1 MHFADNRNKIGK
13 YIPAVVFL
21 IFIYGMALWFI
32 FSPKPDYSSSEK
44 RYLQKFPEV
53 TAEKLLSG
61 DFGSEFETFF
71 ADRFPQRNTWVG
83 LNAYT
88 ALAEGNNGA
97 SGVYNCKNGY
107 LINKPVSTENNLD
120 KNIGA
125 VADFAKSID
134 TPTTVM
140 LVPSTGYI
148 VDDVLPTFHDKYN
161 DDEDISKISSTLSK
175 DKIGFVDLRERF
187 KSEYKN
193 GSQLYYKTDHHWTT
207 KGAYTGYQELCK
219 ALGAAMFGDE
229 NAVIRFDMS
238 EFMEKHTVS
247 RLVGSP
253 PGYVGYEEGGQL
265 TEKVRRKPYSVVLFD
280 EIEKAHPDVFNMLL
294 QILDDGILTDSQ
306 GRKVNF
312 KNTIIIM
319 TSNVGAKLIAGGN
332 KSIGFSGENEGGA
345 LSDSK
350 IHDAVMGELK
360 NTFRPEFLNRVD
372 EIIVFNQLTKDEIH
386 KIAGK
391 LLEQTKDRLMNMKI
405 GIRFADSVIDMVAD
419 KGFDPVYG
427 ARPLRRAI
435 QTKVEDPLSEKMLE
449 GVITEGKTYKCEFKD
464 GEITFEEVPAEA

>member
-1 MHFADNRNKIGK
+1 MRFADNRNKIVK

-32 FSPKPDYSSSEK
+32 FSPKTDYSSSEK

-88 ALAEGNNGA
+88 ALAVGNNGA

-125 VADFAKSID
+125 VVDFAKSID

-219 ALGAAMFGDE
+219 ALGITPIDDSTLKKDSYPDFYGTTYSSSG
-229 NAVIRFDMS
+229 FWL
-238 EFMEKHTVS
+238 T
-247 RLVGSP
+247 P
-253 PGYVGYEEGGQL
+253 PDNIEIWNNP
-265 TEKVRRKPYSVVLFD
+265 KNSDRNISV
-280 EIEKAHPDVFNMLL
+280 K
-294 QILDDGILTDSQ
+294 
-306 GRKVNF
+306 
-312 KNTIIIM
+312 
-319 TSNVGAKLIAGGN
+319 
-332 KSIGFSGENEGGA
+332 
-345 LSDSK
+345 
-350 IHDAVMGELK
+350 
-360 NTFRPEFLNRVD
+360 
-372 EIIVFNQLTKDEIH
+372 
-386 KIAGK
+386 
-391 LLEQTKDRLMNMKI
+391 
-405 GIRFADSVIDMVAD
+405 
-419 KGFDPVYG
+419 
-427 ARPLRRAI
+427 
-435 QTKVEDPLSEKMLE
+435 
-449 GVITEGKTYKCEFKD
+449 ITEGANIKTSGSMYFTDHLKEDDKYPVFID
-464 GEITFEEVPAEA
+464 GNHALTEITNTNAKNGTILLIKDSFSHSLAPFLAENYSKVVLVDLRYYKESVSDLVTTYNPEQVVVLYGIDNLATDTDIVWLK

>member
-1 MHFADNRNKIGK
+1 MRFADNRNKIGK

-193 GSQLYYKTDHHWTT
+193 GSQIYYKTDHHWTT

-219 ALGAAMFGDE
+219 VLGITQIDDSTLKKDSYPDFYGTTYSSSG
-229 NAVIRFDMS
+229 FWL
-238 EFMEKHTVS
+238 T
-247 RLVGSP
+247 P
-253 PGYVGYEEGGQL
+253 PDNIEIWNNP
-265 TEKVRRKPYSVVLFD
+265 KNSDRNISV
-280 EIEKAHPDVFNMLL
+280 K
-294 QILDDGILTDSQ
+294 
-306 GRKVNF
+306 
-312 KNTIIIM
+312 
-319 TSNVGAKLIAGGN
+319 
-332 KSIGFSGENEGGA
+332 
-345 LSDSK
+345 
-350 IHDAVMGELK
+350 
-360 NTFRPEFLNRVD
+360 
-372 EIIVFNQLTKDEIH
+372 
-386 KIAGK
+386 
-391 LLEQTKDRLMNMKI
+391 
-405 GIRFADSVIDMVAD
+405 
-419 KGFDPVYG
+419 
-427 ARPLRRAI
+427 
-435 QTKVEDPLSEKMLE
+435 
-449 GVITEGKTYKCEFKD
+449 ITEGANIKTSGSMYFTDHLKEDDKYPVFID
-464 GEITFEEVPAEA
+464 GNHALTEITNTNAKNGTILLIKDSFSHSLAPFLAENYSKVVLVDLRYYKESVSDLVTAYNPEQVVVLYGIDNLATDTDIVWLK